1 MFHSPQKK
9 YGKLIILQKDK
20 IHLSHMIISSTTS
33 LRKTEMNHDKKK
45 QTNLHLKKTAKNHSQ
60 TLKTDRISLYLM
72 YTI

>member
-45 QTNLHLKKTAKNHSQ
+45 QTNLHLKKNNEKSLANIKNG
-60 TLKTDRISLYLM
+60 
-72 YTI
+72 